1 MDINVTSLASRFAG
15 PSRRI
20 AVRGGIVEG
29 LFKHMMEVVGV
40 EICLAFLTKKKCM
53 IVSDKPDM
61 IVIDTPELL

>member
-1 MDINVTSLASRFAG
+1 M
-15 PSRRI
+15 
-20 AVRGGIVEG
+20 EG